1 MRWNC
6 INIHC
11 VPERKKCEAKIFI
24 SVSVIEKFELMLHE
38 VMTKKKKEKF
48 KDYQKG

>member
-38 VMTKKKKEKF
+38 VMTKKKEKF